1 MLIRLMAADDYQLLK
16 SKFLK
21 AFANLP
27 EKVKSEEIIAV
38 IDDKPYTWVAATIEV
53 KSESATG
60 KKILKI
66 LKELGVL

>member
-1 MLIRLMAADDYQLLK
+1 MTDDYQILK
-16 SKFLK
+16 TRFMK

-27 EKVKSEEIIAV
+27 EKVKSEEVIAV
-38 IDDKPYTWVAATIEV
+38 IDDQPYTWLASVIEI
-53 KSESATG
+53 KNDSITG

>member
-1 MLIRLMAADDYQLLK
+1 MAADNSSVLT
-16 SKFLK
+16 SKFMK

-27 EKVKSEEIIAV
+27 EKAKTEEVIAV
-38 IDDKPYTWVAATIEV
+38 VDEKPYTWVAAAVEV
-53 KSESATG
+53 KSGSTTG

>member
-1 MLIRLMAADDYQLLK
+1 MRCMAGDDYTVLRL
-16 SKFLK
+16 KFLK

-27 EKVKSEEIIAV
+27 EKAKSEEVIAV
-38 IDDKPYTWVAATIEV
+38 VDEKPYTWVAAAIEM
-53 KSESATG
+53 KSESPTG

>member
-1 MLIRLMAADDYQLLK
+1 MAGDDYLALT
-16 SKFLK
+16 SKFMK

-27 EKVKSEEIIAV
+27 EKAKTEEVVAV
-38 IDDKPYTWVAATIEV
+38 VDEKPYTWVAAAVEV
-53 KSESATG
+53 KSGSTTG

>member
-1 MLIRLMAADDYQLLK
+1 MASDDYTTLRA
-16 SKFLK
+16 KFLK

-27 EKVKSEEIIAV
+27 EKAKSEEVIAV
-38 IDDKPYTWVAATIEV
+38 VDEKPYTWIAATIEI

>member
-1 MLIRLMAADDYQLLK
+1 MAGDDYQIFI
-16 SKFLK
+16 SKFMK

-27 EKVKSEEIIAV
+27 EKAKTEEVIAV
-38 IDDKPYTWVAATIEV
+38 VDEKPYTWMAAAVEV
-53 KSESATG
+53 KSGSATG

>member
-1 MLIRLMAADDYQLLK
+1 MAGDDYATLRA
-16 SKFLK
+16 KFLK

-27 EKVKSEEIIAV
+27 EKAKSEEVIAV
-38 IDDKPYTWVAATIEV
+38 IDEKPYTWIAATIEI